1 MSTDIAPYTAAVNNL
16 AVWSSLDVQSDDGKR
31 VLFNAISDSTPLRD
45 AVDPTTNRFVVD
57 MVNVIIHPTDRTDDD
72 GEVSKTARLV
82 IIDSYGNAYSTMST
96 NIINQL
102 MVLFSVF
109 GTPDTWNEPISV
121 IFSERKS
128 RSGRYFLHMAV

>member
-45 AVDPTTNRFVVD
+45 AIDPTNRFVVD
-57 MVNVIIHPTDRTDDD
+57 MVNVIVHPTDRADDD
-72 GEVSKTARLV
+72 GEVSKAARLV
-82 IIDSYGNAYSTMST
+82 VIDSYGNAYSTMST
-96 NIINQL
+96 NIINQM

-109 GTPDTWNEPISV
+109 GTPDTWNDPISV
-121 IFSERKS
+121 IFSERKA